1 MSLFDDA
8 TLLIDTANSADR
20 RIENADGDGVPRE
33 LLYSPRMTA
42 GLDRLE
48 PEAGEAL
55 KLAVR
60 AQHLRRWEI
69 RRDTYPMGRAGYH
82 AWRRELAVY
91 HAEKAGE
98 LLAEAGYD
106 GPMIARVQSLIRKEN
121 LRSDPETQTLED
133 VACLV
138 FLEHYFEHFLP
149 QQDAAKVIEIVRK
162 TWRKMSPR
170 GQAAALELELAPEAQ
185 ELVEKALGKG

>member
-8 TLLIDTANSADR
+8 IRLTDTANSADPR
-20 RIENADGDGVPRE
+20 VENDNGDAVPQE
-33 LLYSPRMTA
+33 LLYSQRMTA
-42 GLDRLE
+42 WLNRLE

-69 RRDTYPMGRAGYH
+69 CRDTYPAGRAGYH
-82 AWRRELAVY
+82 AWRRELSLF

-98 LLAEAGYD
+98 LLTEAGYND
-106 GPMIARVQSLIRKEN
+106 DMIARVQALIRKEN

-138 FLEHYFEHFLP
+138 FLDHYFEQFLP
-149 QQDAAKVIEIVRK
+149 QHDAAKVIEIVRK
-162 TWRKMSPR
+162 TWRKMSAR
-170 GQAAALELELAPEAQ
+170 GQAAALELKLAPEAL
-185 ELVEKALGKG
+185 ELVKQALGEE

>member
-8 TLLIDTANSADR
+8 ILLIDTANSADR

-33 LLYSPRMTA
+33 LLYSQRMTA
-42 GLDRLE
+42 WLDRLE

-69 RRDTYPMGRAGYH
+69 RRDTYPVGRAGYH
-82 AWRRELAVY
+82 SWRRELAVF
-91 HAEKAGE
+91 HADKAGE

>member
-8 TLLIDTANSADR
+8 IRLTDIANSADPR
-20 RIENADGDGVPRE
+20 VENDNGDAVPQE
-33 LLYSPRMTA
+33 LLYSQRMTA
-42 GLDRLE
+42 WLNRLE

-69 RRDTYPMGRAGYH
+69 RRDTYPAGRAGYH
-82 AWRRELAVY
+82 AWRRELSLF

-106 GPMIARVQSLIRKEN
+106 DAMIARVQALIRKEN

-138 FLEHYFEHFLP
+138 FLDHYFEHFLP
-149 QQDAAKVIEIVRK
+149 QHDAAKVIEIVRK
-162 TWRKMSPR
+162 TWRKMSAR
-170 GQAAALELELAPEAQ
+170 GQAAALELKLAPEAL
-185 ELVEKALGKG
+185 ELVKQALGEE